1 MRWLLF
7 QSPYKTNDSH
17 TQSSVKAN
25 SVRFS
30 YVLLTNTDPEHW
42 VRLFS
47 EKKQVNQPFNRLP
60 VESLPAVDNMLDS
73 KKRQLF
79 DNITSQHRDI
89 LSPRTHRKA
98 LQLLNNQRNLSF
110 RLEEEDVLSDIYSER
125 VKDEEEEACEAV
137 AFFDQPTPV
146 IEMKSIM
153 SGKDTT
159 GSNNNT
165 QSQRHP
171 LRITE
176 PVFQPEDMHLSFAQT
191 YSSSGF
197 VPQQQTTS
205 LTLQPVTTN
214 ITDSLTTPVVDPNF
228 PPFPQLTQQYDY
240 ADHSDFLDQSIGL
253 TGTTPLIQTAAVTA
267 SNNPLRYAT
276 PPQYQSTFTESEAPS
291 QSQLPESVLEIHHRQ
306 SISSV
311 DRPSES
317 SSSSPPPASPQQ
329 NVGVKRKRSD
339 SDVGKKSRMTKK
351 QQFDALCNRKNK
363 LEEDNN
369 NLKERVA
376 GYERACRR
384 LKEMLYN
391 RIKQQ
396 RAWITNTQT
405 SWNWCT

>member
-1 MRWLLF
+1 M
-7 QSPYKTNDSH
+7 
-17 TQSSVKAN
+17 
-25 SVRFS
+25 
-30 YVLLTNTDPEHW
+30 
-42 VRLFS
+42 
-47 EKKQVNQPFNRLP
+47 NQPFNRLP

-98 LQLLNNQRNLSF
+98 LQLLNHRQNLSF
-110 RLEEEDVLSDIYSER
+110 RLEEQDVLSDIYSER

-153 SGKDTT
+153 SGKETT
-159 GSNNNT
+159 GSNNNTT

-171 LRITE
+171 LRITSE
-176 PVFQPEDMHLSFAQT
+176 PEFPTEDMHLSFAQT
-191 YSSSGF
+191 SYSSTSGF
-197 VPQQQTTS
+197 VPQQRTAS
-205 LTLQPVTTN
+205 LHLQPVTTN

-228 PPFPQLTQQYDY
+228 PPFPQLTQHYDY

-253 TGTTPLIQTAAVTA
+253 TGTTPLIQTAGVSA
-267 SNNPLRYAT
+267 SSNPLTYAT

-291 QSQLPESVLEIHHRQ
+291 QSHLPESVLEIHHRQ

-396 RAWITNTQT
+396 RA
-405 SWNWCT
+405 